1 MNGLPINCTNNT
13 SVAGRRTD
21 SKKLHKKKRKCSDYL
36 RKTIPSIDWL
46 FLNYRW
52 SEDLME
58 DTMTGVAVAVLSIP
72 LGMGYL
78 ILGNVEPTVG
88 LYMSVFPMLVYGL
101 LGRYVKSHDDGNSFL
116 GVPDDR

>member
-1 MNGLPINCTNNT
+1 
-13 SVAGRRTD
+13 
-21 SKKLHKKKRKCSDYL
+21 
-36 RKTIPSIDWL
+36 
-46 FLNYRW
+46 
-52 SEDLME
+52 ME